1 MIACPSS
8 VSVID
13 IGMETRKLYAFKRC
27 LIKVSCANKNPM
39 FLAILFSTARIFN
52 IFNNTPKNYGIF
64 PFNCFIRN
72 T

>member
-27 LIKVSCANKNPM
+27 LIKVSCVKQKPNV
-39 FLAILFSTARIFN
+39 FSYFIFN
-52 IFNNTPKNYGIF
+52 GTHI
-64 PFNCFIRN
+64 
-72 T
+72 